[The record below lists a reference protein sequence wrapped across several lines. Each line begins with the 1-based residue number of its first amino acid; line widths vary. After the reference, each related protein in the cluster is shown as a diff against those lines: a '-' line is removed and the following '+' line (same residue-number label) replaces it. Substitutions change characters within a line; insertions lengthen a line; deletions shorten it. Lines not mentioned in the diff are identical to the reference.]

1 MEKIKDLLEKAIFH
15 KYIRKE
21 PDGKGGFRYVY
32 EEKEIESRSKIIN
45 KKQDIIEMTN
55 INPKQI
61 AKSFKK
67 WLENEGIKY
76 EYIESKSTASSY
88 FKFKKKN
95 SDFDIRISN
104 HTKKNQDKETDLGID
119 FNLYGDGSSD
129 VSINTAYGYKT
140 EDLKKIISDVERLS
154 SKKNYETIIKES
166 NNFELLDLPKR
177 EGILKVLEQIGIEE
191 SEYALLYS
199 FVEKWMDFNR
209 TKSEYKSYLENKRQ
223 EKVQKN
229 KEVQKQSFTIG
240 DVTVYP
246 QKDKKSFDWEY
257 VYNKEKPQGTAEEV
271 KKWKEDRKEAMKYA
285 KLNSWKIYNQ
295 TITKSMEII
304 EKAKKGSP
312 IGTEKTWGGKLYIKT
327 EKGWKP
333 KAKGGKKN
341 EEESTS
347 KQFSTE
353 ILVKQ
358 ATSATDE
365 QLKAAIKDPEANSEL
380 KKVAQEELNKRN
392 KQQDSDDK
400 SNKQFTKEDAYKKL
414 LEAQEKGELE
424 LDQDVLDKIQEK
436 LQESKKKKEETV
448 NDESLY
454 EAVLNYVAGDAYDI
468 NNPNIKSKEKEEF
481 DKAFKKYSS
490 NVSNEVGV
498 LIRGL
503 EDVGWENLLKFNNL
517 EGKKIEDLKG
527 TILENPGYLSTTK
540 NSDFE
545 DFDDF
550 EPTYII
556 HFDKGELTD
565 IKGIDVNKVL
575 LKKDNFFKYQE
586 EVILNK
592 NLSMKIDKIEKKNG
606 IVHLKTS
613 FVNKETL
620 DNFRLKQDI
629 INEIDKKLSDMTGFK
644 KITQTYVKQDGK
656 TVVIKMKGDNQY
668 KATSPG
674 FKLESKPYESLVDFK
689 KRIKEELNQSTKI
702 ENKEEKLSFA
712 EGKEFKTVKQFYN
725 WNEKRSQLSNLYT
738 KEEVDK
744 MKSNADKYLT
754 KDWSSETSGLKSKIF
769 GFIDDYNF
777 GEIIERYG
785 LSNDKNKKAINAILI
800 TQGYAPVVNGLIY
813 NNYNKEDYLYI
824 NKNNSS
830 EDSEKFIEIYQKDAK
845 EALAKW
851 TDDQRK
857 AIKNYTGSG
866 YMAIRD
872 VLTESPESKVFSE
885 TKIESTKTKI
895 GLIKEA
901 IEQNPLKRNM
911 VLNRRLE
918 IRDNGD
924 NLSTWLNAKVGQ
936 VIEDKSFVSFGMKH
950 ETDFGSDLQI
960 TLLAKKGDPIMNID
974 NIYESEYLAQAG
986 LKYKVLARG
995 TNSIVVE
1002 IV

>member
-45 KKQDIIEMTN
+45 KKQDVIEMTN
-55 INPKQI
+55 VNPKQI

-67 WLENEGIKY
+67 WLENEGIRY

-129 VSINTAYGYKT
+129 ISINTAYGYKT

-177 EGILKVLEQIGIEE
+177 EGILKVLGQIGIEE

-223 EKVQKN
+223 EKAQKN

-347 KQFSTE
+347 KQSSTE
-353 ILVKQ
+353 ILAKQ

-392 KQQDSDDK
+392 EQQDSNDK
-400 SNKQFTKEDAYKKL
+400 SNKQFTVEDAYKNL

-436 LQESKKKKEETV
+436 LQESKKKKE
-448 NDESLY
+448 S
-454 EAVLNYVAGDAYDI
+454 
-468 NNPNIKSKEKEEF
+468 EKESIDNKL
-481 DKAFKKYSS
+481 DK
-490 NVSNEVGV
+490 
-498 LIRGL
+498 
-503 EDVGWENLLKFNNL
+503 
-517 EGKKIEDLKG
+517 
-527 TILENPGYLSTTK
+527 
-540 NSDFE
+540 
-545 DFDDF
+545 
-550 EPTYII
+550 
-556 HFDKGELTD
+556 
-565 IKGIDVNKVL
+565 
-575 LKKDNFFKYQE
+575 
-586 EVILNK
+586 
-592 NLSMKIDKIEKKNG
+592 
-606 IVHLKTS
+606 
-613 FVNKETL
+613 
-620 DNFRLKQDI
+620 LKQEI
-629 INEIDKKLSDMTGFK
+629 TGEIDKKLSDMTGFK

-689 KRIKEELNQSTKI
+689 KRIKEELNKQQSTKT
-702 ENKEEKLSFA
+702 EKKEEKLSFA
-712 EGKEFKTVKQFYN
+712 ESKKFETVSQFYD

-738 KEEVDK
+738 KEEADK
-744 MKSNADKYLT
+744 MKSDADKYLT
-754 KDWSSETSGLKSKIF
+754 KDQSSKTSDLKSKIF

-785 LSNDKNKKAINAILI
+785 LSNDKNKKAINAMLI
-800 TQGYAPVVNGLIY
+800 TRGCAPVVNGLIY
-813 NNYNKEDYLYI
+813 HNYNKEDYLYI
-824 NKNNSS
+824 NKNNSF
-830 EDSEKFIEIYQKDAK
+830 EDKEKFFEIYQKDAK
-845 EALAKW
+845 ETSTKW

-872 VLTESPESKVFSE
+872 ILTESPKSKVFSE
-885 TKIESTKTKI
+885 EKIESTKTRI

-918 IRDNGD
+918 IRGNGD

-950 ETDFGSDLQI
+950 ETDFGSDLHL
-960 TLLAKKGDPIMNID
+960 TLLAKKGDPVMNVD
-974 NIYESEYLAQAG
+974 NIVESEYLAQAG

>member
-45 KKQDIIEMTN
+45 KKQDVIEMTN
-55 INPKQI
+55 VNPKQI

-67 WLENEGIKY
+67 WLENEGIRY

-129 VSINTAYGYKT
+129 ISINTAYGYKT

-223 EKVQKN
+223 EKAQKN

-347 KQFSTE
+347 KQSSTE
-353 ILVKQ
+353 ILAKQ

-392 KQQDSDDK
+392 EQQDSNDK
-400 SNKQFTKEDAYKKL
+400 SNKQFTVEDAYKNL

-436 LQESKKKKEETV
+436 LQESKKKKE
-448 NDESLY
+448 S
-454 EAVLNYVAGDAYDI
+454 
-468 NNPNIKSKEKEEF
+468 EKESIDNKL
-481 DKAFKKYSS
+481 DK
-490 NVSNEVGV
+490 
-498 LIRGL
+498 
-503 EDVGWENLLKFNNL
+503 
-517 EGKKIEDLKG
+517 
-527 TILENPGYLSTTK
+527 
-540 NSDFE
+540 
-545 DFDDF
+545 
-550 EPTYII
+550 
-556 HFDKGELTD
+556 
-565 IKGIDVNKVL
+565 
-575 LKKDNFFKYQE
+575 
-586 EVILNK
+586 
-592 NLSMKIDKIEKKNG
+592 
-606 IVHLKTS
+606 
-613 FVNKETL
+613 
-620 DNFRLKQDI
+620 LKQEI
-629 INEIDKKLSDMTGFK
+629 TGEIDKKLSDMTGFK

-689 KRIKEELNQSTKI
+689 KRIKEELNKQQSTKT
-702 ENKEEKLSFA
+702 EKKEEKLSFA
-712 EGKEFKTVKQFYN
+712 ESKKFETVSQFYD

-738 KEEVDK
+738 KEEADK
-744 MKSNADKYLT
+744 MKSDADKYLT
-754 KDWSSETSGLKSKIF
+754 KDQSSKTSDLKSKIF

-785 LSNDKNKKAINAILI
+785 LSNDKNKKAINAMLI
-800 TQGYAPVVNGLIY
+800 TRGCAPVVNGLIY
-813 NNYNKEDYLYI
+813 HNYNKEDYLYI

-830 EDSEKFIEIYQKDAK
+830 EDKEKFFEIYQKDAK
-845 EALAKW
+845 ETSTKW

-872 VLTESPESKVFSE
+872 ILTESPKSKVFSE
-885 TKIESTKTKI
+885 EKTESTKTRI

-918 IRDNGD
+918 IRGNGD

-950 ETDFGSDLQI
+950 ETDFGSDLHL
-960 TLLAKKGDPIMNID
+960 TLLAKKGDPVINVD
-974 NIYESEYLAQAG
+974 NIVESEYLAQAG

>member
-45 KKQDIIEMTN
+45 KKQDVIEMTN
-55 INPKQI
+55 VNPKQI

-67 WLENEGIKY
+67 WLENEGIRY

-223 EKVQKN
+223 EKAQKN

-347 KQFSTE
+347 KQSSTE
-353 ILVKQ
+353 ILAKQ

-392 KQQDSDDK
+392 EQQDSDDK
-400 SNKQFTKEDAYKKL
+400 SNKQFTVEDAYKNL

-436 LQESKKKKEETV
+436 LQESKKKKE
-448 NDESLY
+448 S
-454 EAVLNYVAGDAYDI
+454 
-468 NNPNIKSKEKEEF
+468 EKESIDNKL
-481 DKAFKKYSS
+481 DK
-490 NVSNEVGV
+490 
-498 LIRGL
+498 
-503 EDVGWENLLKFNNL
+503 
-517 EGKKIEDLKG
+517 
-527 TILENPGYLSTTK
+527 
-540 NSDFE
+540 
-545 DFDDF
+545 
-550 EPTYII
+550 
-556 HFDKGELTD
+556 
-565 IKGIDVNKVL
+565 
-575 LKKDNFFKYQE
+575 
-586 EVILNK
+586 
-592 NLSMKIDKIEKKNG
+592 
-606 IVHLKTS
+606 
-613 FVNKETL
+613 
-620 DNFRLKQDI
+620 LKQEI
-629 INEIDKKLSDMTGFK
+629 TGEIDKKISDMTGFK

-689 KRIKEELNQSTKI
+689 KRIKEELNKQQSTKT
-702 ENKEEKLSFA
+702 EKKEEKLSFA
-712 EGKEFKTVKQFYN
+712 ESKKFETVSQFYD
-725 WNEKRSQLSNLYT
+725 WNEKRSQLSNLYI
-738 KEEVDK
+738 KEEADK
-744 MKSNADKYLT
+744 MKSDADKYLT
-754 KDWSSETSGLKSKIF
+754 KDQSSKTSDLKSKIF

-785 LSNDKNKKAINAILI
+785 LSNDKNKKAINAMLI
-800 TQGYAPVVNGLIY
+800 TRGCAPVVNGLIY
-813 NNYNKEDYLYI
+813 HNYNKEDYLYI

-830 EDSEKFIEIYQKDAK
+830 EDKEKFFEIYQKDAK
-845 EALAKW
+845 ETSTKW

-872 VLTESPESKVFSE
+872 ILTESPKSKVFSE
-885 TKIESTKTKI
+885 EKTESTKTRI

-918 IRDNGD
+918 IRGNGD

-950 ETDFGSDLQI
+950 ETDFGSDLHL
-960 TLLAKKGDPIMNID
+960 TLLAKKGDPVMNVD
-974 NIYESEYLAQAG
+974 NIVESEYLAQAG

>member
-45 KKQDIIEMTN
+45 KKQDVIEMTN
-55 INPKQI
+55 VNPKQI

-199 FVEKWMDFNR
+199 FIEKWMDFNR

-223 EKVQKN
+223 EKYRRTKRFRN
-229 KEVQKQSFTIG
+229 NLFTIG

-347 KQFSTE
+347 KQSSTE

-358 ATSATDE
+358 ATSATNE

-400 SNKQFTKEDAYKKL
+400 SNKQFTVEDAYKNL

-436 LQESKKKKEETV
+436 LQESKKKKE
-448 NDESLY
+448 S
-454 EAVLNYVAGDAYDI
+454 
-468 NNPNIKSKEKEEF
+468 EKEF
-481 DKAFKKYSS
+481 IDNKLDK
-490 NVSNEVGV
+490 
-498 LIRGL
+498 
-503 EDVGWENLLKFNNL
+503 
-517 EGKKIEDLKG
+517 
-527 TILENPGYLSTTK
+527 
-540 NSDFE
+540 
-545 DFDDF
+545 
-550 EPTYII
+550 
-556 HFDKGELTD
+556 
-565 IKGIDVNKVL
+565 
-575 LKKDNFFKYQE
+575 
-586 EVILNK
+586 
-592 NLSMKIDKIEKKNG
+592 
-606 IVHLKTS
+606 
-613 FVNKETL
+613 
-620 DNFRLKQDI
+620 LKQEI
-629 INEIDKKLSDMTGFK
+629 TGEIDKKLSDMTGFK

-689 KRIKEELNQSTKI
+689 KRIKEELNKQQSTKT
-702 ENKEEKLSFA
+702 EKKEEKLSFA
-712 EGKEFKTVKQFYN
+712 EGKKFETVNQFYD
-725 WNEKRSQLSNLYT
+725 WNEKRSELSNLYT
-738 KEEVDK
+738 KEEADK
-744 MKSNADKYLT
+744 MKSDADKYLT
-754 KDWSSETSGLKSKIF
+754 KDLSSETSDLKSKIF

-777 GEIIERYG
+777 GEIIEQYG
-785 LSNDKNKKAINAILI
+785 LSNDKNKKAINAMLI

-813 NNYNKEDYLYI
+813 HNYNKEDYLYI
-824 NKNNSS
+824 NKNNSF
-830 EDSEKFIEIYQKDAK
+830 EDKKKFFETYQKDAK
-845 EALAKW
+845 ETSTKW

-857 AIKNYTGSG
+857 AIMNYTGSG
-866 YMAIRD
+866 YKAIRD
-872 VLTESPESKVFSE
+872 ILTESPKSKVFSE
-885 TKIESTKTKI
+885 EKIESTKTRI
-895 GLIKEA
+895 DLIKKA
-901 IEQNPLKRNM
+901 IKQNPLRQNM

-918 IRDNGD
+918 IRGNGD
-924 NLSTWLNAKVGQ
+924 NLSAWLNAKVGQ
-936 VIEDKSFVSFGMKH
+936 VIEDKSFVSFGMNH
-950 ETDFGSDLQI
+950 EIYFGSDLHL
-960 TLLAKKGDPIMNID
+960 TLLAKKGDPIMNVNNID
-974 NIYESEYLAQAG
+974 ESEYLAQAG

>member
-45 KKQDIIEMTN
+45 KKQDVIEMTN
-55 INPKQI
+55 VNPKQI

-67 WLENEGIKY
+67 WLENEGIRY

-129 VSINTAYGYKT
+129 ISINTAYGYKT

-199 FVEKWMDFNR
+199 FVKKWMDFNR

-223 EKVQKN
+223 EKAQKN

-347 KQFSTE
+347 KQSSTE

-392 KQQDSDDK
+392 KQQDSNDK
-400 SNKQFTKEDAYKKL
+400 SNKQFTVEDAYKNL

-436 LQESKKKKEETV
+436 LQESKKKKE
-448 NDESLY
+448 S
-454 EAVLNYVAGDAYDI
+454 
-468 NNPNIKSKEKEEF
+468 EKESIDNKL
-481 DKAFKKYSS
+481 DK
-490 NVSNEVGV
+490 
-498 LIRGL
+498 
-503 EDVGWENLLKFNNL
+503 
-517 EGKKIEDLKG
+517 
-527 TILENPGYLSTTK
+527 
-540 NSDFE
+540 
-545 DFDDF
+545 
-550 EPTYII
+550 
-556 HFDKGELTD
+556 
-565 IKGIDVNKVL
+565 
-575 LKKDNFFKYQE
+575 
-586 EVILNK
+586 
-592 NLSMKIDKIEKKNG
+592 
-606 IVHLKTS
+606 
-613 FVNKETL
+613 
-620 DNFRLKQDI
+620 LKQEI
-629 INEIDKKLSDMTGFK
+629 TGEIDKKLSDMTGFK

-689 KRIKEELNQSTKI
+689 KRIKEELNKQQSTKT
-702 ENKEEKLSFA
+702 EKKEEKLSFA
-712 EGKEFKTVKQFYN
+712 ESKKFETVSQFYD

-738 KEEVDK
+738 KEEADK
-744 MKSNADKYLT
+744 MKSDADKYFT
-754 KDWSSETSGLKSKIF
+754 KDQSSKTSDLKSKIF

-785 LSNDKNKKAINAILI
+785 LSNDKNKKAINAMLI
-800 TQGYAPVVNGLIY
+800 TRGCAPVVNGLIY
-813 NNYNKEDYLYI
+813 HNYNKEDYLYI

-830 EDSEKFIEIYQKDAK
+830 EDKEKFFEIYQKDAK
-845 EALAKW
+845 ETSTKW

-872 VLTESPESKVFSE
+872 ILTESPKSKVFSE
-885 TKIESTKTKI
+885 EKTESTKTRI

-918 IRDNGD
+918 IRGNGD

-950 ETDFGSDLQI
+950 ETDFGSDLHL
-960 TLLAKKGDPIMNID
+960 TLLAKKGDPVMNVD
-974 NIYESEYLAQAG
+974 NIVESEYLAQAG

>member
-45 KKQDIIEMTN
+45 KKQDVIEMTN
-55 INPKQI
+55 VNPKQI

-67 WLENEGIKY
+67 WLENEGIRY

-129 VSINTAYGYKT
+129 ISINTAYGYKT

-223 EKVQKN
+223 EKAQKN

-347 KQFSTE
+347 KQSSTE
-353 ILVKQ
+353 ILAKQ

-392 KQQDSDDK
+392 EQQDSNDK
-400 SNKQFTKEDAYKKL
+400 SNKQFTVEDAYKNL

-436 LQESKKKKEETV
+436 LQESKKKKE
-448 NDESLY
+448 S
-454 EAVLNYVAGDAYDI
+454 
-468 NNPNIKSKEKEEF
+468 EKESIDNKL
-481 DKAFKKYSS
+481 DK
-490 NVSNEVGV
+490 
-498 LIRGL
+498 
-503 EDVGWENLLKFNNL
+503 
-517 EGKKIEDLKG
+517 
-527 TILENPGYLSTTK
+527 
-540 NSDFE
+540 
-545 DFDDF
+545 
-550 EPTYII
+550 
-556 HFDKGELTD
+556 
-565 IKGIDVNKVL
+565 
-575 LKKDNFFKYQE
+575 
-586 EVILNK
+586 
-592 NLSMKIDKIEKKNG
+592 
-606 IVHLKTS
+606 
-613 FVNKETL
+613 
-620 DNFRLKQDI
+620 LKQEI
-629 INEIDKKLSDMTGFK
+629 TGEIDKKLSDMTGFK

-689 KRIKEELNQSTKI
+689 KRIKEELNKQQSTKT
-702 ENKEEKLSFA
+702 EKKEEKLSFA
-712 EGKEFKTVKQFYN
+712 ESKKFETVSQFYD

-738 KEEVDK
+738 KEEADK
-744 MKSNADKYLT
+744 MKSDADKYLT
-754 KDWSSETSGLKSKIF
+754 KDQSSKTSDLKSKIF

-785 LSNDKNKKAINAILI
+785 LSNDKNKKAINAMLI
-800 TQGYAPVVNGLIY
+800 TRGCAPVVNGLIY
-813 NNYNKEDYLYI
+813 HNYNKEDYLYI

-830 EDSEKFIEIYQKDAK
+830 EDKEKFFEIYQKDAK
-845 EALAKW
+845 ETSTKW

-857 AIKNYTGSG
+857 AIENYTGSG

-872 VLTESPESKVFSE
+872 ILTESPKSKVFSE
-885 TKIESTKTKI
+885 EKTESTKTRI

-918 IRDNGD
+918 IRGNGD

-950 ETDFGSDLQI
+950 ETDFGSDLHL
-960 TLLAKKGDPIMNID
+960 TLLAKKGDPVMNVD
-974 NIYESEYLAQAG
+974 NIVESEYLAQAG

>member
-45 KKQDIIEMTN
+45 KKQDVIEMTN
-55 INPKQI
+55 VNPKQI

-67 WLENEGIKY
+67 WLENEGIRY

-129 VSINTAYGYKT
+129 ISINTAYGYKT

-223 EKVQKN
+223 EKAQKN

-327 EKGWKP
+327 ERGWRP
-333 KAKGGKKN
+333 KAKGREKVN
-341 EEESTS
+341 EEESS
-347 KQFSTE
+347 KNQSSTE

-358 ATSATDE
+358 AASATNE
-365 QLKAAIKDPEANSEL
+365 QLKAAIKDPEANSKL
-380 KKVAQEELNKRN
+380 KKVAQQELSKRN
-392 KQQDSDDK
+392 KQQDSDDE
-400 SNKQFTKEDAYKKL
+400 SNKQYTIEAAYKRL

-424 LDQDVLDKIQEK
+424 LDQSVLDKIQEK
-436 LQESKKKKEETV
+436 LQESRKKKESEE
-448 NDESLY
+448 ESIDNKL
-454 EAVLNYVAGDAYDI
+454 
-468 NNPNIKSKEKEEF
+468 
-481 DKAFKKYSS
+481 DK
-490 NVSNEVGV
+490 
-498 LIRGL
+498 
-503 EDVGWENLLKFNNL
+503 
-517 EGKKIEDLKG
+517 
-527 TILENPGYLSTTK
+527 
-540 NSDFE
+540 
-545 DFDDF
+545 
-550 EPTYII
+550 
-556 HFDKGELTD
+556 
-565 IKGIDVNKVL
+565 
-575 LKKDNFFKYQE
+575 
-586 EVILNK
+586 
-592 NLSMKIDKIEKKNG
+592 
-606 IVHLKTS
+606 
-613 FVNKETL
+613 
-620 DNFRLKQDI
+620 LKQEI
-629 INEIDKKLSDMTGFK
+629 TGEIDKKLSDMTGFK

-689 KRIKEELNQSTKI
+689 KRIKEELNQQSEKTDQQSEKTDHLDDLLKNAPLFVDKSVIYKKQREESEKRKI
-702 ENKEEKLSFA
+702 PLEEIKIGEKFIDNFSLNKKYL
-712 EGKEFKTVKQFYN
+712 KEFKGFDEKGRRILEDAEGNLSYTKSSKTRVLREKDVNELQYLADEEN
-725 WNEKRSQLSNLYT
+725 LLKKLKERIKERNEKLL
-738 KEEVDK
+738 KE
-744 MKSNADKYLT
+744 S
-754 KDWSSETSGLKSKIF
+754 
-769 GFIDDYNF
+769 
-777 GEIIERYG
+777 
-785 LSNDKNKKAINAILI
+785 
-800 TQGYAPVVNGLIY
+800 
-813 NNYNKEDYLYI
+813 
-824 NKNNSS
+824 
-830 EDSEKFIEIYQKDAK
+830 
-845 EALAKW
+845 
-851 TDDQRK
+851 
-857 AIKNYTGSG
+857 
-866 YMAIRD
+866 
-872 VLTESPESKVFSE
+872 
-885 TKIESTKTKI
+885 
-895 GLIKEA
+895 
-901 IEQNPLKRNM
+901 LKRPPIEE
-911 VLNRRLE
+911 LK
-918 IRDNGD
+918 
-924 NLSTWLNAKVGQ
+924 NLFLCQ
-936 VIEDKSFVSFGMKH
+936 
-950 ETDFGSDLQI
+950 
-960 TLLAKKGDPIMNID
+960 
-974 NIYESEYLAQAG
+974 
-986 LKYKVLARG
+986 
-995 TNSIVVE
+995 
-1002 IV
+1002 

>member
-45 KKQDIIEMTN
+45 KKQDVIEMTN
-55 INPKQI
+55 VNPKQI

-67 WLENEGIKY
+67 WLENEGIRY

-129 VSINTAYGYKT
+129 ISINTAYGYKT

-223 EKVQKN
+223 EKAQKN

-347 KQFSTE
+347 KQSSTE
-353 ILVKQ
+353 ILAKQ

-392 KQQDSDDK
+392 EQQDSNDK
-400 SNKQFTKEDAYKKL
+400 SNKQFTVEDAYKNL

-436 LQESKKKKEETV
+436 LQESKKKKE
-448 NDESLY
+448 S
-454 EAVLNYVAGDAYDI
+454 
-468 NNPNIKSKEKEEF
+468 EKESIDNKL
-481 DKAFKKYSS
+481 DK
-490 NVSNEVGV
+490 
-498 LIRGL
+498 
-503 EDVGWENLLKFNNL
+503 
-517 EGKKIEDLKG
+517 
-527 TILENPGYLSTTK
+527 
-540 NSDFE
+540 
-545 DFDDF
+545 
-550 EPTYII
+550 
-556 HFDKGELTD
+556 
-565 IKGIDVNKVL
+565 
-575 LKKDNFFKYQE
+575 
-586 EVILNK
+586 
-592 NLSMKIDKIEKKNG
+592 
-606 IVHLKTS
+606 
-613 FVNKETL
+613 
-620 DNFRLKQDI
+620 LKQEI
-629 INEIDKKLSDMTGFK
+629 TGEIDKKLSDMTGFK

-689 KRIKEELNQSTKI
+689 KRIKEELNKQQSTKT
-702 ENKEEKLSFA
+702 EKKEEKLSFA
-712 EGKEFKTVKQFYN
+712 ESKKFETVSQFYD

-738 KEEVDK
+738 KEEADK
-744 MKSNADKYLT
+744 MKSDADKYLT
-754 KDWSSETSGLKSKIF
+754 KDQSSKTFDLKSKIF

-785 LSNDKNKKAINAILI
+785 LSNDKNKKAINAMLI
-800 TQGYAPVVNGLIY
+800 TRGCAPVVNGLIY
-813 NNYNKEDYLYI
+813 HNYNKEDYLYI

-830 EDSEKFIEIYQKDAK
+830 EDKEKFFEIYQKDAK
-845 EALAKW
+845 ETSTKW

-872 VLTESPESKVFSE
+872 ILTESPKSKVFSE
-885 TKIESTKTKI
+885 EKTESTKTRI

-918 IRDNGD
+918 IRGNGD

-950 ETDFGSDLQI
+950 ETDFGSDLHL
-960 TLLAKKGDPIMNID
+960 TLLAKKGDPVMNVD
-974 NIYESEYLAQAG
+974 NIVESEYLAQAG

>member
-45 KKQDIIEMTN
+45 KKQDVIEMTN
-55 INPKQI
+55 VNPKQI

-347 KQFSTE
+347 KQSSTE
-353 ILVKQ
+353 ILAKQ

-392 KQQDSDDK
+392 EQQDSNDK
-400 SNKQFTKEDAYKKL
+400 SNKQFTVEDAYKNL

-436 LQESKKKKEETV
+436 LQESKKKKE
-448 NDESLY
+448 S
-454 EAVLNYVAGDAYDI
+454 
-468 NNPNIKSKEKEEF
+468 EKESIDNKL
-481 DKAFKKYSS
+481 DK
-490 NVSNEVGV
+490 
-498 LIRGL
+498 
-503 EDVGWENLLKFNNL
+503 
-517 EGKKIEDLKG
+517 
-527 TILENPGYLSTTK
+527 
-540 NSDFE
+540 
-545 DFDDF
+545 
-550 EPTYII
+550 
-556 HFDKGELTD
+556 
-565 IKGIDVNKVL
+565 
-575 LKKDNFFKYQE
+575 
-586 EVILNK
+586 
-592 NLSMKIDKIEKKNG
+592 
-606 IVHLKTS
+606 
-613 FVNKETL
+613 
-620 DNFRLKQDI
+620 LKQEI
-629 INEIDKKLSDMTGFK
+629 TGEIDKKLSDMTGFK

-689 KRIKEELNQSTKI
+689 KRIKEELNKQQSTKT
-702 ENKEEKLSFA
+702 EKKEEKLSFA
-712 EGKEFKTVKQFYN
+712 ESKKFETVSQFYD
-725 WNEKRSQLSNLYT
+725 WNEKRSELSNLYT

-744 MKSNADKYLT
+744 MKSDADKYLT
-754 KDWSSETSGLKSKIF
+754 KDLSSDTSDLKSKIF

-777 GEIIERYG
+777 GEIIEQYG
-785 LSNDKNKKAINAILI
+785 LSNDKNKKAINAMLI
-800 TQGYAPVVNGLIY
+800 TRGYAPVVNGLVY
-813 NNYNKEDYLYI
+813 HNYNKEDYLYI
-824 NKNNSS
+824 NKNNSF
-830 EDSEKFIEIYQKDAK
+830 EDKEKFFEIYQKDAK
-845 EALAKW
+845 ETSTKW

-872 VLTESPESKVFSE
+872 ILTESPKSKVFSE
-885 TKIESTKTKI
+885 EKIESAKTRI

-918 IRDNGD
+918 IRGNGD

-950 ETDFGSDLQI
+950 ETDFGSDLHL
-960 TLLAKKGDPIMNID
+960 TLLAKKGDPVMNVD
-974 NIYESEYLAQAG
+974 NIVESEYLAQAG

>member
-45 KKQDIIEMTN
+45 KKQDVIEMTN
-55 INPKQI
+55 VNPKQI

-67 WLENEGIKY
+67 WLENEGIRY

-223 EKVQKN
+223 EKAQKN

-347 KQFSTE
+347 KQSSTE
-353 ILVKQ
+353 ILAKQ

-392 KQQDSDDK
+392 EQQDSNDK
-400 SNKQFTKEDAYKKL
+400 SNKQFTVEDAYKNL

-436 LQESKKKKEETV
+436 LQESKKKKE
-448 NDESLY
+448 S
-454 EAVLNYVAGDAYDI
+454 
-468 NNPNIKSKEKEEF
+468 EKESIDNKL
-481 DKAFKKYSS
+481 DK
-490 NVSNEVGV
+490 
-498 LIRGL
+498 
-503 EDVGWENLLKFNNL
+503 
-517 EGKKIEDLKG
+517 
-527 TILENPGYLSTTK
+527 
-540 NSDFE
+540 
-545 DFDDF
+545 
-550 EPTYII
+550 
-556 HFDKGELTD
+556 
-565 IKGIDVNKVL
+565 
-575 LKKDNFFKYQE
+575 
-586 EVILNK
+586 
-592 NLSMKIDKIEKKNG
+592 
-606 IVHLKTS
+606 
-613 FVNKETL
+613 
-620 DNFRLKQDI
+620 LKQEI
-629 INEIDKKLSDMTGFK
+629 TGEIDKKLSDMTGFK

-689 KRIKEELNQSTKI
+689 KRIKEELNKQQSTKT
-702 ENKEEKLSFA
+702 EKKEEKLSFA
-712 EGKEFKTVKQFYN
+712 ESKKFETVSQFYD

-744 MKSNADKYLT
+744 MKSDADKYLT
-754 KDWSSETSGLKSKIF
+754 KDQSSKTSDLKSKIF

-785 LSNDKNKKAINAILI
+785 LSNDKNKKAINAMLI

-813 NNYNKEDYLYI
+813 HNYNKEDYLYI

-830 EDSEKFIEIYQKDAK
+830 EDKEKFFEIYQKDAK
-845 EALAKW
+845 ETSTKW

-872 VLTESPESKVFSE
+872 ILTESPKSKVFSE
-885 TKIESTKTKI
+885 EKTESTKTRI

-918 IRDNGD
+918 IRGNGD

-950 ETDFGSDLQI
+950 ETDFGSDLHL
-960 TLLAKKGDPIMNID
+960 TLLAKKGDPVMNVD
-974 NIYESEYLAQAG
+974 NIVESEYLAQAG

>member
-45 KKQDIIEMTN
+45 KKQDVIEMTN
-55 INPKQI
+55 VNPKQI

-347 KQFSTE
+347 KQSSTE

-392 KQQDSDDK
+392 KQQDSNDK
-400 SNKQFTKEDAYKKL
+400 SNKQFTVEDAYKNL

-436 LQESKKKKEETV
+436 LQESKKKKE
-448 NDESLY
+448 S
-454 EAVLNYVAGDAYDI
+454 
-468 NNPNIKSKEKEEF
+468 EKESIDNKL
-481 DKAFKKYSS
+481 DK
-490 NVSNEVGV
+490 
-498 LIRGL
+498 
-503 EDVGWENLLKFNNL
+503 
-517 EGKKIEDLKG
+517 
-527 TILENPGYLSTTK
+527 
-540 NSDFE
+540 
-545 DFDDF
+545 
-550 EPTYII
+550 
-556 HFDKGELTD
+556 
-565 IKGIDVNKVL
+565 
-575 LKKDNFFKYQE
+575 
-586 EVILNK
+586 
-592 NLSMKIDKIEKKNG
+592 
-606 IVHLKTS
+606 
-613 FVNKETL
+613 
-620 DNFRLKQDI
+620 LKQEI
-629 INEIDKKLSDMTGFK
+629 TGEIDKKLSDMTGFK

-689 KRIKEELNQSTKI
+689 KRIKEELNKQQSTKT
-702 ENKEEKLSFA
+702 EKKEEKLSFA
-712 EGKEFKTVKQFYN
+712 EGKKFETVNQFYD
-725 WNEKRSQLSNLYT
+725 WNEKRSELSNLYT
-738 KEEVDK
+738 KEEADK
-744 MKSNADKYLT
+744 MKSDADKYLT
-754 KDWSSETSGLKSKIF
+754 KDQSSKTSDLKSKIF

-777 GEIIERYG
+777 GEIIEQYG
-785 LSNDKNKKAINAILI
+785 LSNDKNKKAINAMLI

-813 NNYNKEDYLYI
+813 HNYNKEDYLYI
-824 NKNNSS
+824 NKNNSF
-830 EDSEKFIEIYQKDAK
+830 EDKEKFFEIYQKDAK
-845 EALAKW
+845 ETSTKW

-857 AIKNYTGSG
+857 AIMNYTGSG
-866 YMAIRD
+866 YKAIRD
-872 VLTESPESKVFSE
+872 ILTESPKSKVFSE
-885 TKIESTKTKI
+885 EKIESTKTRI
-895 GLIKEA
+895 DLIKKA
-901 IEQNPLKRNM
+901 IKQSPLRQNM

-918 IRDNGD
+918 IRGNGD
-924 NLSTWLNAKVGQ
+924 NLSAWLNAKVGQ
-936 VIEDKSFVSFGMKH
+936 VIEDKSFVSFGMNH
-950 ETDFGSDLQI
+950 EIYFGSDLHL
-960 TLLAKKGDPIMNID
+960 TLLAKKGDPIMNVNNID
-974 NIYESEYLAQAG
+974 ESEYLAQAG

>member
-45 KKQDIIEMTN
+45 KKQDVIEMTN
-55 INPKQI
+55 VNPKQI

-67 WLENEGIKY
+67 WLENEGIRY

-129 VSINTAYGYKT
+129 ISINTAYGYKT

-347 KQFSTE
+347 KQSSTE
-353 ILVKQ
+353 ILAKQ

-400 SNKQFTKEDAYKKL
+400 SNKQFTVEDAYKNL

-436 LQESKKKKEETV
+436 LQESKKKKESEE
-448 NDESLY
+448 ESIDNKL
-454 EAVLNYVAGDAYDI
+454 
-468 NNPNIKSKEKEEF
+468 
-481 DKAFKKYSS
+481 DK
-490 NVSNEVGV
+490 
-498 LIRGL
+498 
-503 EDVGWENLLKFNNL
+503 
-517 EGKKIEDLKG
+517 
-527 TILENPGYLSTTK
+527 
-540 NSDFE
+540 
-545 DFDDF
+545 
-550 EPTYII
+550 
-556 HFDKGELTD
+556 
-565 IKGIDVNKVL
+565 
-575 LKKDNFFKYQE
+575 
-586 EVILNK
+586 
-592 NLSMKIDKIEKKNG
+592 
-606 IVHLKTS
+606 
-613 FVNKETL
+613 
-620 DNFRLKQDI
+620 LKQEI
-629 INEIDKKLSDMTGFK
+629 TGEIDKKLSDMTGFK

-689 KRIKEELNQSTKI
+689 KRIKEELNKQQSTKT
-702 ENKEEKLSFA
+702 EKKEEKLSFA
-712 EGKEFKTVKQFYN
+712 EGKNFETVKQFYD
-725 WNEKRSQLSNLYT
+725 WNEKRSELSNLYT

-744 MKSNADKYLT
+744 MKSDADEYLT

-785 LSNDKNKKAINAILI
+785 LSNDKNKKAINAMLI

-813 NNYNKEDYLYI
+813 HNYNKEDYLYI
-824 NKNNSS
+824 NKNNSF
-830 EDSEKFIEIYQKDAK
+830 EDSGKFIEIYQEDAK
-845 EALAKW
+845 EAVNKW
-851 TDDQRK
+851 TDSQLK
-857 AIKNYTGSG
+857 AIRNYTGSG
-866 YMAIRD
+866 YIAIRD
-872 VLTESPESKVFSE
+872 VLTESSKIKGFSE
-885 TKIESTKTKI
+885 TKIKSTETKI
-895 GLIKEA
+895 GLIKKA

-918 IRDNGD
+918 IRGNGD

-960 TLLAKKGDPIMNID
+960 TLLAKKGDPIMNVD
-974 NIYESEYLAQAG
+974 NMYESEYLAQAG

>member
-45 KKQDIIEMTN
+45 KKQDVIEMTN
-55 INPKQI
+55 VNPKQI

-67 WLENEGIKY
+67 WLENEGIRY

-129 VSINTAYGYKT
+129 ISINTAYGYKT

-223 EKVQKN
+223 EKAQKN

-347 KQFSTE
+347 KQSSTE
-353 ILVKQ
+353 ILAKQ

-392 KQQDSDDK
+392 EQQDSDDK
-400 SNKQFTKEDAYKKL
+400 SNKQFTVEDAYKNL

-436 LQESKKKKEETV
+436 LQESKKRKRVRKESID
-448 NDESLY
+448 NKL
-454 EAVLNYVAGDAYDI
+454 
-468 NNPNIKSKEKEEF
+468 
-481 DKAFKKYSS
+481 DK
-490 NVSNEVGV
+490 
-498 LIRGL
+498 
-503 EDVGWENLLKFNNL
+503 
-517 EGKKIEDLKG
+517 
-527 TILENPGYLSTTK
+527 
-540 NSDFE
+540 
-545 DFDDF
+545 
-550 EPTYII
+550 
-556 HFDKGELTD
+556 
-565 IKGIDVNKVL
+565 
-575 LKKDNFFKYQE
+575 
-586 EVILNK
+586 
-592 NLSMKIDKIEKKNG
+592 
-606 IVHLKTS
+606 
-613 FVNKETL
+613 
-620 DNFRLKQDI
+620 LKQEI
-629 INEIDKKLSDMTGFK
+629 TGEIDKKLSDMTGFK

-689 KRIKEELNQSTKI
+689 KRIKEELNKQQSTKT
-702 ENKEEKLSFA
+702 EKKEEKLSFA
-712 EGKEFKTVKQFYN
+712 EGKEFETVKQFYD
-725 WNEKRSQLSNLYT
+725 WNEKRSELSNFYT
-738 KEEVDK
+738 KEEADK
-744 MKSNADKYLT
+744 MKSDADKYLT
-754 KDWSSETSGLKSKIF
+754 KDQSSKTSDLKSKIF

-785 LSNDKNKKAINAILI
+785 LSNDKNKKAINAMLI
-800 TQGYAPVVNGLIY
+800 TRGYAPVVNGLIY
-813 NNYNKEDYLYI
+813 HNYNKEDYLYI

-830 EDSEKFIEIYQKDAK
+830 EDKEKFFEIYQKDAK
-845 EALAKW
+845 ETSTKW

-872 VLTESPESKVFSE
+872 ILTESPKSKVFSE
-885 TKIESTKTKI
+885 EKTESVKTRI

-918 IRDNGD
+918 IRGNGD

-950 ETDFGSDLQI
+950 ETDFGSDLHL
-960 TLLAKKGDPIMNID
+960 TLLAKKGDPVMNVD
-974 NIYESEYLAQAG
+974 NIVESEYLAQAG

>member
-45 KKQDIIEMTN
+45 KKQDVIEMTN
-55 INPKQI
+55 VNPKQI

-67 WLENEGIKY
+67 WLENEGIRY

-129 VSINTAYGYKT
+129 ISINTAYGYKT

-223 EKVQKN
+223 EKAQKN

-347 KQFSTE
+347 KQSSTE
-353 ILVKQ
+353 ILAKQ

-392 KQQDSDDK
+392 EQQDSNDK
-400 SNKQFTKEDAYKKL
+400 SNKQFTVEDAYKNL

-436 LQESKKKKEETV
+436 LQESKKKKE
-448 NDESLY
+448 S
-454 EAVLNYVAGDAYDI
+454 
-468 NNPNIKSKEKEEF
+468 EKESIDNKL
-481 DKAFKKYSS
+481 DK
-490 NVSNEVGV
+490 
-498 LIRGL
+498 
-503 EDVGWENLLKFNNL
+503 
-517 EGKKIEDLKG
+517 
-527 TILENPGYLSTTK
+527 
-540 NSDFE
+540 
-545 DFDDF
+545 
-550 EPTYII
+550 
-556 HFDKGELTD
+556 
-565 IKGIDVNKVL
+565 
-575 LKKDNFFKYQE
+575 
-586 EVILNK
+586 
-592 NLSMKIDKIEKKNG
+592 
-606 IVHLKTS
+606 
-613 FVNKETL
+613 
-620 DNFRLKQDI
+620 LKQEI
-629 INEIDKKLSDMTGFK
+629 TGEIDKKLSDMTGFK

-689 KRIKEELNQSTKI
+689 KRIKEELNKQQSTKT
-702 ENKEEKLSFA
+702 EKKEEKLSFA
-712 EGKEFKTVKQFYN
+712 ESKKFETVSQFYD

-738 KEEVDK
+738 KEEADK
-744 MKSNADKYLT
+744 MKSDADKYLT
-754 KDWSSETSGLKSKIF
+754 KDQSSKTSDLKSKIF

-785 LSNDKNKKAINAILI
+785 LSNDKNKKAINAMLI
-800 TQGYAPVVNGLIY
+800 TRGCAPVVNGLIY
-813 NNYNKEDYLYI
+813 HNYNKEDYLYI

-830 EDSEKFIEIYQKDAK
+830 EDKEKFFEIYQKDAK
-845 EALAKW
+845 ETSTKW

-872 VLTESPESKVFSE
+872 ILTESPKSKVFSE
-885 TKIESTKTKI
+885 EKTESTKTRI

-918 IRDNGD
+918 IRGNGD

-950 ETDFGSDLQI
+950 ETDFGSDLHL
-960 TLLAKKGDPIMNID
+960 TLLAKKGDPVMNVD
-974 NIYESEYLAQAG
+974 NIVESEYLAQAG

>member
-45 KKQDIIEMTN
+45 KKQDVIEMTN
-55 INPKQI
+55 VNPKQI

-347 KQFSTE
+347 KQSSTE
-353 ILVKQ
+353 ILAKQ

-392 KQQDSDDK
+392 EQQDSNDK
-400 SNKQFTKEDAYKKL
+400 SNKQFTVEDAYKNL

-436 LQESKKKKEETV
+436 LQESKKKKE
-448 NDESLY
+448 S
-454 EAVLNYVAGDAYDI
+454 
-468 NNPNIKSKEKEEF
+468 EKESIDNKL
-481 DKAFKKYSS
+481 DK
-490 NVSNEVGV
+490 
-498 LIRGL
+498 
-503 EDVGWENLLKFNNL
+503 
-517 EGKKIEDLKG
+517 
-527 TILENPGYLSTTK
+527 
-540 NSDFE
+540 
-545 DFDDF
+545 
-550 EPTYII
+550 
-556 HFDKGELTD
+556 
-565 IKGIDVNKVL
+565 
-575 LKKDNFFKYQE
+575 
-586 EVILNK
+586 
-592 NLSMKIDKIEKKNG
+592 
-606 IVHLKTS
+606 
-613 FVNKETL
+613 
-620 DNFRLKQDI
+620 LKQEI
-629 INEIDKKLSDMTGFK
+629 TGEIDKKLSDMTGFK

-689 KRIKEELNQSTKI
+689 KRIKEELNKQQSTKT
-702 ENKEEKLSFA
+702 EKKEEKLSFA
-712 EGKEFKTVKQFYN
+712 ESKKFETVSQFYD

-744 MKSNADKYLT
+744 MKSDADKYLT
-754 KDWSSETSGLKSKIF
+754 KDQSSKTSDLKSKIF

-785 LSNDKNKKAINAILI
+785 LSNDKNKKAINAMLI

-813 NNYNKEDYLYI
+813 HNYNKEDYLYI

-830 EDSEKFIEIYQKDAK
+830 EDKEKFFEIYQKDAK
-845 EALAKW
+845 ETSTKW

-872 VLTESPESKVFSE
+872 ILTESPKSKVFSE
-885 TKIESTKTKI
+885 EKTESTKTRI

-911 VLNRRLE
+911 VLNRRLK
-918 IRDNGD
+918 IRGNGD
-924 NLSTWLNAKVGQ
+924 NLSTWLNVKVGQ

-950 ETDFGSDLQI
+950 ETDFGSDLHL
-960 TLLAKKGDPIMNID
+960 TLLAKKGDPVMNVD
-974 NIYESEYLAQAG
+974 NIVESEYLAQAG

>member
-45 KKQDIIEMTN
+45 KKQDVIEMTN
-55 INPKQI
+55 VNPKQI

-67 WLENEGIKY
+67 WLENEGIRY

-129 VSINTAYGYKT
+129 ISINTAYGYKT

-223 EKVQKN
+223 EKAQKN

-347 KQFSTE
+347 KQSSTE
-353 ILVKQ
+353 ILAKQ

-392 KQQDSDDK
+392 EQQDSNDK
-400 SNKQFTKEDAYKKL
+400 SNKQFTVEDAYKNL

-436 LQESKKKKEETV
+436 LQESKKKKE
-448 NDESLY
+448 S
-454 EAVLNYVAGDAYDI
+454 
-468 NNPNIKSKEKEEF
+468 EKESIDNKL
-481 DKAFKKYSS
+481 DK
-490 NVSNEVGV
+490 
-498 LIRGL
+498 
-503 EDVGWENLLKFNNL
+503 
-517 EGKKIEDLKG
+517 
-527 TILENPGYLSTTK
+527 
-540 NSDFE
+540 
-545 DFDDF
+545 
-550 EPTYII
+550 
-556 HFDKGELTD
+556 
-565 IKGIDVNKVL
+565 
-575 LKKDNFFKYQE
+575 
-586 EVILNK
+586 
-592 NLSMKIDKIEKKNG
+592 
-606 IVHLKTS
+606 
-613 FVNKETL
+613 
-620 DNFRLKQDI
+620 LKQEI
-629 INEIDKKLSDMTGFK
+629 TGEIDKKLSDMTGFK

-689 KRIKEELNQSTKI
+689 KRIKEELNKQQSTKT
-702 ENKEEKLSFA
+702 EKKEEKLSFA
-712 EGKEFKTVKQFYN
+712 ESKKFETVSQFYD

-738 KEEVDK
+738 KEEADK
-744 MKSNADKYLT
+744 MKSDADKYLT
-754 KDWSSETSGLKSKIF
+754 KDQSSKTSDLKSKIF

-785 LSNDKNKKAINAILI
+785 LSNDKNKKAINAMLI
-800 TQGYAPVVNGLIY
+800 TRGCAPVVNGLIY
-813 NNYNKEDYLYI
+813 HNYNKEDYLYI
-824 NKNNSS
+824 NKNNSF
-830 EDSEKFIEIYQKDAK
+830 EDKEKFFEIYQKDAK
-845 EALAKW
+845 ETSAKW

-857 AIKNYTGSG
+857 VIKNYTGSG

-872 VLTESPESKVFSE
+872 ILTESPKSKVFSE
-885 TKIESTKTKI
+885 EKIESTKTRI

-918 IRDNGD
+918 IRGNGD

-950 ETDFGSDLQI
+950 ETDFGSDLHL
-960 TLLAKKGDPIMNID
+960 TLLAKKGDPVMNVD
-974 NIYESEYLAQAG
+974 NIVESEYLAQAG